1 MVLQIG
7 ILASI
12 TSLNLTAMSSR
23 RQNST
28 KEATSKP
35 HFFHKSASYLHY
47 DITAE
52 QRAIAV
58 AAGAIQV
65 SSRELLG
72 KAKEMTNANPS

>member
-1 MVLQIG
+1 M
-7 ILASI
+7 
-12 TSLNLTAMSSR
+12 
-23 RQNST
+23 
-28 KEATSKP
+28 
-35 HFFHKSASYLHY
+35 KSASYLHY